1 MLWFIY
7 LHNAMKV
14 SLRLLAAL
22 LPAIAG
28 LVSGCAHDHH
38 SDREFTP
45 EELAELERKW
55 GMEVM
60 LLPFTLFFYVVDW
73 NSVLMR
79 VISGDSRA

>member
-1 MLWFIY
+1 
-7 LHNAMKV
+7 MKI

-28 LVSGCAHDHH
+28 LVSGCGHDHH

-55 GMEVM
+55 GMEVCVATRYRTFM
-60 LLPFTLFFYVVDW
+60 MDL
-73 NSVLMR
+73 
-79 VISGDSRA
+79 

>member
-1 MLWFIY
+1 
-7 LHNAMKV
+7 MKV

-38 SDREFTP
+38 NDREFTP

-55 GMEVM
+55 GMEVR
-60 LLPFTLFFYVVDW
+60 FYHLRCFW
-73 NSVLMR
+73 VL
-79 VISGDSRA
+79 D